1 VVAIDIYGR
10 SETRDIHINVQN
22 PQQQPIPAVPTPTF
36 APTLT
41 IQGFAGTPP
50 PGGVLP
56 SPTLAPTL
64 TPTWTLT
71 PTPGGQ

>member
-1 VVAIDIYGR
+1 MAIDIYGR
-10 SETRDIHINVQN
+10 SETRDIHINVNN
-22 PQQQPIPAVPTPTF
+22 PQQAPAVPTPTF

-41 IQGFAGTPP
+41 IPGFVGTPP

-56 SPTLAPTL
+56 TPTLAPTL
-64 TPTWTLT
+64 TATWTLT